1 MFRTEQYAVYY
12 ETSIVCFTLYMYS
25 INVHQKLEKSD
36 KKGDKVLIYGIIFT
50 SGVTNCS

>member
-12 ETSIVCFTLYMYS
+12 ETSIVCFILYS

-36 KKGDKVLIYGIIFT
+36 KKGDKVLMYGIIFT
-50 SGVTNCS
+50 SGVTNCN